1 MTSCEK
7 EVEID
12 KKLNNYLNTTGISNN
27 MLRQHKPLMKT
38 RIKLHNTLTL
48 TALLYGSKNQ
58 TIKPR
63 DAGRIIATE
72 MKRMRKTAGCT
83 WTNYKTNTK
92 ITKELNMILVLE
104 KKYRNREETGYN
116 KENAP

>member
-1 MTSCEK
+1 LHLNDKIQLEVSNKIVEQVNSVNFLENMTSCEK

-48 TALLYGSKNQ
+48 TALLYGSKN
-58 TIKPR
+58 
-63 DAGRIIATE
+63 
-72 MKRMRKTAGCT
+72 
-83 WTNYKTNTK
+83 
-92 ITKELNMILVLE
+92 
-104 KKYRNREETGYN
+104 
-116 KENAP
+116 

>member
-1 MTSCEK
+1 
-7 EVEID
+7 
-12 KKLNNYLNTTGISNN
+12 
-27 MLRQHKPLMKT
+27 
-38 RIKLHNTLTL
+38 
-48 TALLYGSKNQ
+48 
-58 TIKPR
+58 
-63 DAGRIIATE
+63 
-72 MKRMRKTAGCT
+72 MRKTAGCT

>member
-38 RIKLHNTLTL
+38 RIKLHNTLAL
-48 TALLYGSKNQ
+48 TALLYGSKN
-58 TIKPR
+58 
-63 DAGRIIATE
+63 
-72 MKRMRKTAGCT
+72 
-83 WTNYKTNTK
+83 
-92 ITKELNMILVLE
+92 
-104 KKYRNREETGYN
+104 
-116 KENAP
+116 

>member
-1 MTSCEK
+1 MKAAYKLNQIIAKHGLTLAAQNRNWLHLNDKIQLEVSNKIVEQVNSVNFLENMTSCEK

-48 TALLYGSKNQ
+48 TALLYGSKN
-58 TIKPR
+58 
-63 DAGRIIATE
+63 
-72 MKRMRKTAGCT
+72 
-83 WTNYKTNTK
+83 
-92 ITKELNMILVLE
+92 
-104 KKYRNREETGYN
+104 
-116 KENAP
+116 